1 MASTSDQRGAGP
13 RPALA
18 GHDILG
24 PSALGELVRAPDGTV
39 LLARR
44 FSREQAAASLRTGLA
59 DLPPHEH
66 RESLVD
72 LADEDEDA
80 VVLLTR
86 PAVVDTLAGLLT
98 RGRVLTAGA
107 AVTVLAPIAAAL
119 RDAQELGVL
128 ISVEAGTV
136 GLTAQGRPVLLVTGG
151 DGARTAPAEALRRLM
166 LVVQPLSPPPATAEL
181 AELEAHLY
189 RSAAPA
195 PLGDLLASPVVP
207 TVPAEEDPVAPVAAT
222 ALDRARRSLIALIHR
237 RRRASRGPRSRA
249 PGPAGPAVDGG
260 PARHRR
266 VHPLDGWRRRALTL
280 AVERRGPLLSAAVVV
295 LGALIA
301 SLATQGGG
309 ESARSAAADDGGGAS
324 ARPSTSSP
332 AAPAPPSP
340 GTPAGEAATAL
351 LLAAASCTASGDDS
365 CLRSLTTDDSP
376 LRSEGGSDYVVSL
389 GPLDGAVLTDTH
401 GATALVE
408 VGMDGGTTAAS
419 VLIIR
424 TEAGWLLRE
433 VFTE

>member
-1 MASTSDQRGAGP
+1 MASIPDQQDAAQ
-13 RPALA
+13 RPAPA
-18 GHDILG
+18 GYELVG
-24 PSALGELVRAPDGTV
+24 PSAVGELVRAPDGTV

-44 FSREQAAASLRTGLA
+44 CSRPRAAAALRSGLA
-59 DLPPHEH
+59 DLPPHDH
-66 RESLVD
+66 RETLVD
-72 LADEDEDA
+72 LADEDGDA

-86 PAVVDTLAGLLT
+86 PAVIDTLAGLVT

-119 RDAQELGVL
+119 RDAQEHGVL
-128 ISVEAGTV
+128 VAVDAGTV
-136 GLTAQGRPVLLVTGG
+136 GLTAQGRPVLLLTGG
-151 DGARTAPAEALRRLM
+151 EGATTAPAEALRRLM
-166 LVVQPLSPPPATAEL
+166 LVVRPQSPPPPTAEL

-189 RSAAPA
+189 RSAVPA
-195 PLGDLLASPVVP
+195 PLGDLLAPPIVATAP
-207 TVPAEEDPVAPVAAT
+207 EEEGAGPPVAAT
-222 ALDRARRSLIALIHR
+222 ALDCARRALLALTR
-237 RRRASRGPRSRA
+237 RRREAPRRPRSRTRDPAAAA
-249 PGPAGPAVDGG
+249 PDGG

-266 VHPLDGWRRRALTL
+266 VHPLDGWRRRVLTVVS
-280 AVERRGPLLSAAVVV
+280 ARRGPLLSAAVVV
-295 LGALIA
+295 VGALVA

-309 ESARSAAADDGGGAS
+309 QSARSAAADDRGGAS

-332 AAPAPPSP
+332 ASPAPPGP
-340 GTPAGEAATAL
+340 DTPAGDAATAL
-351 LLAAASCTASGDDS
+351 LRAAAACTATGGVS

-376 LRSEGGSDYVVSL
+376 LRSEGASDYVASL
-389 GPLDGAVLTDTH
+389 GLLDGAVLTDTH

-408 VGMDGGTTAAS
+408 VGLDGGTTAAS

>member
-1 MASTSDQRGAGP
+1 MASTPDQQDAGP

-18 GHDILG
+18 GHDLVG
-24 PSALGELVRAPDGTV
+24 PSALGELVRAPDGAV

-44 FSREQAAASLRTGLA
+44 CSRERAAAALRSGLA
-59 DLPPHEH
+59 DLPPHDH

-72 LADEDEDA
+72 LADEDGDA

-98 RGRVLTAGA
+98 RGRVLSAGA

-119 RDAQELGVL
+119 RDAQEHGVL
-128 ISVEAGTV
+128 VAVDAGTV
-136 GLTAQGRPVLLVTGG
+136 GLTAQGRPVLLLTGG
-151 DGARTAPAEALRRLM
+151 EGATTAPAEALRRLM
-166 LVVQPLSPPPATAEL
+166 LAVQPQSAPPATAEL

-195 PLGDLLASPVVP
+195 PLGDLLASPIVA
-207 TVPAEEDPVAPVAAT
+207 TVPGEEGAGPPVAAT
-222 ALDRARRSLIALIHR
+222 ALDRARRALEALIRR
-237 RRRASRGPRSRA
+237 RRRAPRSPRSRA
-249 PGPAGPAVDGG
+249 RGPAGPAPDSG

-266 VHPLDGWRRRALTL
+266 VHPLDGWRRRVLTG
-280 AVERRGPLLSAAVVV
+280 AAERRGPLLSAAVVV
-295 LGALIA
+295 IGALIA
-301 SLATQGGG
+301 SLASQGGG
-309 ESARSAAADDGGGAS
+309 QSARPAAADDRSGAS

-332 AAPAPPSP
+332 AAPAPPP
-340 GTPAGEAATAL
+340 PDTPAGDAATAL
-351 LLAAASCTASGDDS
+351 LRAAASCRATGGVA

-376 LRSEGGSDYVVSL
+376 LRSEGASDYVASL
-389 GPLDGAVLTDTH
+389 GLLDGAVLTDTH

-408 VGMDGGTTAAS
+408 VGVDGGTTAAS

-433 VFTE
+433 VFTG